1 VPNTPGAAK
10 TEQMVE
16 EHGACNLHDRST
28 GYSESQ
34 MPHQDQEGHPE
45 AFADSWHSA
54 TAPRKRATPAP
65 YPLCHFNI
73 YFVKKGK

>member
-10 TEQMVE
+10 TEPMAE
-16 EHGACNLHDRST
+16 EHGACSRHARNT
-28 GYSESQ
+28 GYTEDKA
-34 MPHQDQEGHPE
+34 PHPDQEGRPE

-54 TAPRKRATPAP
+54 TAPRKRATLGPHL
-65 YPLCHFNI
+65 LCHLKI